1 MPEDNKQLEDLAAGI
16 KSLVNEIK
24 NDRKAK
30 QKEDGKSSGF
40 SFDPSLGAEKNKELL
55 KERIALEQD
64 AVKAAQLH
72 IELKRAEIEASE
84 DLLAAELKRDI
95 TSKRRAKLMKEHQE
109 KIKSQREEL
118 DALIKSS
125 NEYHG
130 SADGV
135 SGALETLTGVSKS
148 FNTTLAGQVVGLFKS
163 REEMK
168 KFGENLEET
177 YTIGNIFESTFQKL
191 GQTALFGLRNMFSEL
206 EEGRTSFVKATGAS
220 QELTAAVVES
230 SKQFREYGV
239 SVADAGAAQA
249 QLMATF
255 PTRELGDVTTE
266 VAAQFALWQKSGVA
280 IGDSINSY
288 ETLRRAFNMTNED
301 AIGLQKNIMAL
312 GDEIGM
318 GGPKMIQSFAKAAPR
333 LAIHG
338 SNMEKIFK
346 RVASSSAQLGLEV
359 NDVLALAEGFQT
371 FEGSAQAAGK
381 LNSILGGGF
390 IDNIQL
396 MSASFEDPAKAAGMI
411 KDAFQSAGQSVE
423 SLGPAGVK
431 AAAAAAGFSDVAKFT
446 RFLNGEIDAAEM
458 AADEELTLQKEMT
471 DAAIGT
477 QEILKQFSDAFQSF
491 FNDTLMSPLMEMLQF
506 FSGFGGGVKA
516 LIFGV
521 GAALTTALMG
531 VGGALLGAYIGRA
544 EGMVVGPMVAAAVT
558 TGNVTNVAAKGG
570 VGNALGS
577 LMGTGSVTGTPLAG
591 AAGSLMTYLPAVGA
605 VGMLAKDVYDAASGD
620 RSMGNAGA
628 MIGSGIGAL
637 GFLGGPLV
645 GAATM
650 AAGNW
655 VGEKIGEYYDKKLE
669 ADASITAAKS
679 ATDKRLDRLSEIVE
693 RQASNER
700 RIEVALKT
708 DEYAYRKGFR
718 LSAEEMLSQ
727 QGG

>member
-1 MPEDNKQLEDLAAGI
+1 MPIDNKQLEDLAAGI

-24 NDRKAK
+24 SDRKAK
-30 QKEDGKSSGF
+30 EKSEGKSSG
-40 SFDPSLGAEKNKELL
+40 SSYSSDIGSKEGIELL
-55 KERIALEQD
+55 KERIALEED
-64 AVKAAQLH
+64 ANKAARLH
-72 IELKRAEIEASE
+72 IELKRAELELTE
-84 DLLAAELKRDI
+84 DGLAAQLKRDM
-95 TSKRRAKLMKEHQE
+95 TSKRRAKFLKGEQE
-109 KIKSQREEL
+109 GIKKQREEL
-118 DALIKSS
+118 DALIKSTDKY
-125 NEYHG
+125 EG
-130 SADGV
+130 SAEGV
-135 SGALETLTGVSKS
+135 AGALQTLTGVSKS
-148 FNTTLAGQVVGLFKS
+148 FNTTLTGQVAGLFKS
-163 REEMK
+163 GEQME
-168 KFGENLEET
+168 KFGESLVET
-177 YTIGNIFESTFQKL
+177 YTFSNIAEASLQKL

-220 QELTAAVVES
+220 QELTAAVMES
-230 SKQFREYGV
+230 SKEFRQYGV

-301 AIGLQKNIMAL
+301 TIGLQKNIMAL

-318 GGPKMIQSFAKAAPR
+318 GGPKMIQSFAEAAPR

-338 SNMEKIFK
+338 SNMEKVFK
-346 RVASSSAQLGLEV
+346 NLASSSSQLGLEV

-371 FEGSAQAAGK
+371 FEGSAQAAGR

-458 AADEELTLQKEMT
+458 AADEELTMQKNMM
-471 DAAIGT
+471 DAAVGT
-477 QEILKQFSDAFQSF
+477 QDILQQFSDAFQSF
-491 FNDTLMSPLMEMLQF
+491 FNSALMDPLMTGLQALSGLGTVTKAAI
-506 FSGFGGGVKA
+506 FSLGAVITG
-516 LIFGV
+516 IFT
-521 GAALTTALMG
+521 GAGA
-531 VGGALLGAYIGRA
+531 ALLGAWIGRA
-544 EGMVVGPMVAAAVT
+544 EGMIVGPMVASAVA
-558 TGNVTNVAAKGG
+558 TGGVTNTATKGM
-570 VGNALGS
+570 GS
-577 LMGTGSVTGTPLAG
+577 LLGPGSIGPGG
-591 AAGSLMTYLPAVGA
+591 AAGSLMAYLPAVA
-605 VGMLAKDVYDAASGD
+605 AAGMFAKDVFDAASGD
-620 RSMGNAGA
+620 DSMANTGA
-628 MIGSGIGAL
+628 IIGSSIGAL

-650 AAGNW
+650 AAGNML
-655 VGEKIGEYYDKKLE
+655 GEKIGEYYDKKLE
-669 ADASITAAKS
+669 ADASIPAAKS
-679 ATDKRLDRLSEIVE
+679 ATDKRLDRLSDIVE
-693 RQASNER
+693 RQANNER

-708 DEYAYRKGFR
+708 DEYSYRKGFR

-727 QGG
+727 QG